1 MSEIHDT
8 VTNVTVQGGNITVG
22 APIPPQGTCEFCNN
36 HTYNGYNFLH
46 KLVCENCREKLLKR
60 IQLILK
66 FE

>member
-8 VTNVTVQGGNITVG
+8 ITNVVVQGGSITVG
-22 APIPPQGTCEFCNN
+22 VPTPLQGSCEFCMNY
-36 HTYNGYNFLH
+36 TYNGYNFMH

-60 IQLILK
+60 IQLIMK